1 MQFYKFEGIITNP
14 DWTEENDKRHILRER
29 ARKICLKT
37 TSFNQTLK
45 EAVLLQCNRSHPTIF
60 FMPDHHQES
69 SGLPEQ
75 IQAYLKALNLSVK
88 DLHMEEITFITLPIP
103 CSRQPAAMI
112 ISTDDDEIL
121 ERFNLNKLCRP
132 VRKIF

>member
-45 EAVLLQCNRSHPTIF
+45 GQSCFYVTDASDNIF
-60 FMPDHHQES
+60 HAGIISQES
-69 SGLPEQ
+69 SELSKE
-75 IQAYLKALNLSVK
+75 IQAYLKTLKLSVDGFASK
-88 DLHMEEITFITLPIP
+88 HQTVQLKMGCNLTMTIGVRMKNINLKLLT
-103 CSRQPAAMI
+103 I
-112 ISTDDDEIL
+112 I
-121 ERFNLNKLCRP
+121 NKI
-132 VRKIF
+132 K

>member
-45 EAVLLQCNRSHPTIF
+45 GQSCFYVTDASDNIF
-60 FMPDHHQES
+60 HAGIISQES
-69 SGLPEQ
+69 SGTDTGLF
-75 IQAYLKALNLSVK
+75 K
-88 DLHMEEITFITLPIP
+88 
-103 CSRQPAAMI
+103 
-112 ISTDDDEIL
+112 STESFCKGSPYG
-121 ERFNLNKLCRP
+121 RNY
-132 VRKIF
+132 V

>member
-45 EAVLLQCNRSHPTIF
+45 GQSCFYVTDASDNIF
-60 FMPDHHQES
+60 HAGIISQES

-88 DLHMEEITFITLPIP
+88 DLNME
-103 CSRQPAAMI
+103 
-112 ISTDDDEIL
+112 
-121 ERFNLNKLCRP
+121 
-132 VRKIF
+132 